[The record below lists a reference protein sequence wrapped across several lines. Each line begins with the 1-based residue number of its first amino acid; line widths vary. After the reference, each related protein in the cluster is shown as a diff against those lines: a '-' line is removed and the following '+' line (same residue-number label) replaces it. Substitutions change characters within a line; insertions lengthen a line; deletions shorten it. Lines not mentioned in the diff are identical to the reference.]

1 VREENIFFKRAF
13 MRISDKD
20 KQAIINMTHQ
30 CFDADAE
37 VYLFGS
43 RVDDSKKGGDIDLYI
58 VPNHKNSTQ
67 QLFDKKIK
75 FLVALSLVVGEQKID
90 VIIAKDKNRLI
101 EKEAIRTGIKL

>member
-1 VREENIFFKRAF
+1 
-13 MRISDKD
+13 MRITDKD

-30 CFDADAE
+30 CFDDSTE

-58 VPNHKNSTQ
+58 IPKHKNSAQ

-75 FLVALSLVVGEQKID
+75 FLVALNLALGEQQID

-101 EKEAIRTGIKL
+101 EKEAVRTGVKL